1 VPRGQPPRRLYLGAP
16 EPGDKQEG
24 AWPRCRLA
32 VAFLHMM
39 FAHAE
44 FEEQVR
50 VLQASI
56 MKTPANRPHFL
67 ARLLRLSLGAK
78 KTTATLGIRATVQ
91 NAWRI

>member
-1 VPRGQPPRRLYLGAP
+1 MSDDRDAIHFP
-16 EPGDKQEG
+16 EAETIPSF
-24 AWPRCRLA
+24 AI
-32 VAFLHMM
+32 AFMGMM

-50 VLQASI
+50 ELQASI

-67 ARLLRLSLGAK
+67 ARLLRLSFGAK
-78 KTTATLGIRATVQ
+78 KTATLGIRATVQ

>member
-1 VPRGQPPRRLYLGAP
+1 MVP
-16 EPGDKQEG
+16 
-24 AWPRCRLA
+24 LA

>member
-1 VPRGQPPRRLYLGAP
+1 MSDDRDAIHFP
-16 EPGDKQEG
+16 EAETIPSF
-24 AWPRCRLA
+24 AI
-32 VAFLHMM
+32 AFMGMM